1 MLENL
6 LIDPGAVQRFRRGS
20 LGPHLDS
27 FVALLDDLGYSR
39 ASKREQLWLLRDL
52 ERTMQQGRISVD
64 QLDGKTLKKFLA
76 RRRRRG
82 RLRSIDAA
90 TVRRFLAH
98 LREQGVAR
106 PAQVV
111 PDDSPIAQLLRRY
124 ETYLRRER
132 GLAQATLDN
141 YLPFT
146 HRFLVER
153 FDDGPLHLERL
164 VSSDVSDFVL
174 RHALSMCPKRAQL
187 MVSALRSF
195 LRFLLQGGEI
205 VANLAACVP
214 TVANWRL
221 ATVPKYISPEDV
233 ERLLNSCDRSTSAGR
248 RNYAILLLLARLA
261 LRAGEVVAM
270 RLEDIHWRAGE
281 ILVRGK
287 GGRHDRLP
295 LTKDVGGALATY
307 LRHDRP
313 RCGSR
318 HVFIRDRAP
327 YRGLGNPSTVSTIVR
342 RALARAGLQPP
353 SKGAH
358 LLRHSLATGMLR
370 RGATMAEISE
380 VLRHRSAQT
389 TEIYAKVDV
398 VGLSALAQPWP
409 GEGGAQ

>member
-1 MLENL
+1 MLEKI
-6 LIDPGAVQRFRRGS
+6 LIDPGAVQRFRRGL

-27 FVALLDDLGYSR
+27 FVAVLDELGYSR
-39 ASKREQLWLLRDL
+39 ASKREQLWLLQDL
-52 ERTMQQGRISVD
+52 GRSLQQWGITAG
-64 QLDGKTLKKFLA
+64 QLDEKALKKFLA

-82 RLRSIDAA
+82 RLRRSDAA

-98 LREQGVAR
+98 LREQGIAR
-106 PAQVV
+106 PARVV
-111 PDDSPIAQLLRRY
+111 PDDSPIAQLQRRY
-124 ETYLRRER
+124 ETYLRKER
-132 GLAQATLDN
+132 GLSPSTLHS
-141 YLPFT
+141 YLPLS
-146 HRFLVER
+146 HRFLTEQ
-153 FDDGPLHLERL
+153 FGNGPLHLETL
-164 VSSDVSDFVL
+164 GPPDVSNFVL
-174 RHALSMCPKRAQL
+174 RHALSMCPKLAQL

-195 LRFLLQGGEI
+195 LRFLFRDGEI
-205 VANLAACVP
+205 VADLAACVP

-221 ATVPKYISPEDV
+221 AAVPKYISPEDV
-233 ERLLNSCDRSTSAGR
+233 ERLLNSCDRSTTAGR

-281 ILVRGK
+281 LLVRGK
-287 GGRHDRLP
+287 GSRHDRLP
-295 LTKDVGGALATY
+295 LTKDVGSALATY

-318 HVFIRDRAP
+318 QVFVRDRAP

-342 RALARAGLQPP
+342 RALARAGLEPP
-353 SKGAH
+353 SRGAH

-380 VLRHRSAQT
+380 VLRHRSVQT

-398 VGLSALAQPWP
+398 AGLSALAQPWP